1 MEKLRFRLIKGKVRE
16 KSMLTNGQDE
26 RGKISKK
33 KNVNSVAQCK
43 VCADKSSNRG
53 VSAPWCT

>member
-33 KNVNSVAQCK
+33 KK
-43 VCADKSSNRG
+43 M
-53 VSAPWCT
+53 